1 MDVGY
6 AGKCGIL
13 VYGTMFYHF
22 SAQRP
27 VRLLELA
34 KQTELSDEQLQA
46 LFSNKGF
53 AKLLA
58 DFMEK
63 EWFLEPKQVQAKE
76 VGEVYEKL
84 QDQMNKL
91 ESLMQQLNPEAKS
104 GQDAGQIRNN
114 VAFINDLN
122 QLYNYVQIPLKMASG
137 HAKGDLYVYTDK
149 RAMKQ
154 GKEELTAHLHL
165 ELEHL
170 GMTDVY
176 VSLRSKKL
184 TTNFIMEKEESLDLV
199 MSHMDELTRRL
210 EEKGYAVKT
219 EATLA
224 DKDVKEPDFFTE
236 IMNKELPTVAVQRYS
251 LDVIV

>member
-1 MDVGY
+1 
-6 AGKCGIL
+6 L
-13 VYGTMFYHF
+13 EGTNGFG
-22 SAQRP
+22 
-27 VRLLELA
+27 RLLELT
-34 KQTELSDEQLQA
+34 KKMDLSDEQLQA
-46 LFSNKGF
+46 LFANKGF
-53 AKLLA
+53 AKLLTEY
-58 DFMEK
+58 MEK

-76 VGEVYEKL
+76 VGEVYERL

-91 ESLMQQLNPEAKS
+91 ESLMQQLNPEAKN

-114 VAFINDLN
+114 VTFINDLN
-122 QLYNYVQIPLKMASG
+122 QLYNYVQIPLKMING

-149 RAMKQ
+149 RALKQ

-176 VSLRSKKL
+176 VSLREKKL

-199 MSHMDELTRRL
+199 MSHMDELTKRL
-210 EEKGYAVKT
+210 EEKGFYVKT
-219 EATLA
+219 EARLA
-224 DKDVKEPDFFTE
+224 KEGVKEPDFFTE
-236 IMNKELPTVAVQRYS
+236 IINKELPMVAIQRYS